1 MKSKYKYIIYILLLV
16 IFNFLLFYNFK
27 ELKKEKKIQ
36 IIRKEIINQEP
47 IKKELPTIDFV
58 SIRKKYKNN
67 DITAAIRIVN
77 TKFEEIIFQGK
88 DNKYYLNHSY
98 NHKKGSGEIFVDYRN
113 KIDEENVKYLYIS
126 GFKKSNELIN
136 YFEKN
141 KCNSLIEVETDKKIY
156 KYELV
161 TIYNKKIVYNKIDYN
176 NINSKSLCS
185 SVKEEDELLII
196 NNEKGKKVTN
206 IIMRKVK

>member
-113 KIDEENVKYLYIS
+113 KIDEGNVKYLYIS

>member
-1 MKSKYKYIIYILLLV
+1 MKSKYKYIIYILLVV

-113 KIDEENVKYLYIS
+113 KIDEGNVKYLYIS

>member
-113 KIDEENVKYLYIS
+113 KIDEGNVKYLYIS

-196 NNEKGKKVTN
+196 NNENGKKVTN